1 MAKLNVVQPA
11 ARSGVEKSAM
21 DSVAQPGRIETP
33 LAETERRAGGAPAT
47 VDPASLERARGG
59 YRRVFACA
67 TVSSDSPDEERTSV
81 TRVGAD

>member
-47 VDPASLERARGG
+47 DPAATLDIAGGG
-59 YRRVFACA
+59 YRRVFAC
-67 TVSSDSPDEERTSV
+67 TTGSSDSPDEERMSV